1 MNDRSRPL
9 EPEHQRIVDRTVQ
22 SLLAAFYVDGMPVV
36 ANDRG
41 AKDPEDA
48 A

>member
-1 MNDRSRPL
+1 MTDRSRPL

-22 SLLAAFYVDGMPVV
+22 SLLAVFYVDGEPVF

-41 AKDPEDA
+41 SKDPEDA

>member
-22 SLLAAFYVDGMPVV
+22 SLLAAFYVDGVPVF
-36 ANDRG
+36 ANDVR
-41 AKDPEDA
+41 ADREEQA
-48 A
+48 R